1 MAVPKRK
8 TTPSKRNMRRSHH
21 RAGTQLFAEDKKSGE
36 LRRPHHIDLSTGM
49 YRGKQIIIKK
59 TKKEKDAE
67 GQAPVN
73 AEEKTKHL
81 KGDYDFVTYF
91 SLAAPTLSLIYFWTL
106 PNVSFA
112 NSWFLIVLVPFFS
125 GFLERIAS

>member
-49 YRGKQIIIKK
+49 YRGKQILVKK
-59 TKKEKDAE
+59 QKKEDITETAAPANTEEAAKTIE
-67 GQAPVN
+67 APVS
-73 AEEKTKHL
+73 K
-81 KGDYDFVTYF
+81 
-91 SLAAPTLSLIYFWTL
+91 
-106 PNVSFA
+106 
-112 NSWFLIVLVPFFS
+112 
-125 GFLERIAS
+125 

>member
-67 GQAPVN
+67 GQSPVN
-73 AEEKTKHL
+73 TDETTKTIEAP
-81 KGDYDFVTYF
+81 
-91 SLAAPTLSLIYFWTL
+91 AASK
-106 PNVSFA
+106 
-112 NSWFLIVLVPFFS
+112 
-125 GFLERIAS
+125 